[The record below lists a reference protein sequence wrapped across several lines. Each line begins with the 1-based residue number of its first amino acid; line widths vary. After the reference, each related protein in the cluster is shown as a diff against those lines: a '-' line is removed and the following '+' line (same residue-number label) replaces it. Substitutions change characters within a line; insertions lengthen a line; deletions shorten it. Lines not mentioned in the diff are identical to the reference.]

1 MDGAR
6 KLILVSPTRV
16 DGAPGR
22 VVTYPDGSVMVQ
34 KWVKGRWVTDQNR
47 VVAQPKPEPAGDET
61 LADFT
66 VSTTA
71 D

>member
-16 DGAPGR
+16 
-22 VVTYPDGSVMVQ
+22 
-34 KWVKGRWVTDQNR
+34 NR

>member
-6 KLILVSPTRV
+6 KLIFVSPTRV

-22 VVTYPDGSVMVQ
+22 VVTFPDGSIMVQ
-34 KWVKGRWVTDQNR
+34 KWVNRRWVTDQNR
-47 VVAQPKPEPAGDET
+47 VVAQSKPEPADDET
-61 LADFT
+61 LANFT
-66 VSTTA
+66 VSATV